1 MWPNE
6 VIQHCLDI
14 GNIHPFIQ
22 KVFIINYTSIK
33 ITLPKKAIEKN
44 LLGISVYQALLEAIW
59 ILQLK
64 RKREINPFLLGVYI
78 SVEQKAINM

>member
-6 VIQHCLDI
+6 VIQHCLDM

-33 ITLPKKAIEKN
+33 ITFPPQKKN
-44 LLGISVYQALLEAIW
+44 H
-59 ILQLK
+59 
-64 RKREINPFLLGVYI
+64 
-78 SVEQKAINM
+78 